1 MLSPFAHP
9 FACCWAKFE
18 TGQTFSHVQLPTMLG
33 VVGQQFCIRLHGAL
47 VTVILIIFS
56 RINFSLLIIYINF
69 CPIYPGLYVGRKTFC
84 FWVHDLVWF
93 PIVYFYD
100 LICLQRCFVS
110 IKIE

>member
-33 VVGQQFCIRLHGAL
+33 VVSQQFCIRLHGAL

-56 RINFSLLIIYINF
+56 RINFSLLIIHINF
-69 CPIYPGLYVGRKTFC
+69 CPIYSALYVGRKNVLFLGT
-84 FWVHDLVWF
+84 
-93 PIVYFYD
+93 
-100 LICLQRCFVS
+100 
-110 IKIE
+110 